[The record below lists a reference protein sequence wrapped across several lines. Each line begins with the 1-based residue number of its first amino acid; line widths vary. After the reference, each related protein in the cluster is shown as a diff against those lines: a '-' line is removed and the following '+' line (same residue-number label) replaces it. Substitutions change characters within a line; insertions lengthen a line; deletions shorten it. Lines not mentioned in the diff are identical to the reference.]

1 MRTGTAK
8 RLFRPLKKVRSN
20 LQADLLLENLDPEQ
34 REAAE
39 ALVGPTCILAGAGTG
54 KTRTVTHRIAYGIA
68 KGYYSANRVLA
79 LTYTNRAAGELRARL
94 RQLGIG
100 AVSVKTFHAA
110 ALAQLEFFWPQFA
123 GVPAPS
129 VLESKARLISKV
141 ADVSKIRLDA
151 GALRDF
157 AGEIEWRK
165 YSMLSMDEYAAIVKS
180 RPKVAGLSPAKNL
193 ELQQGYEDAKIKAQ
207 KVDWEDVLVLTLG
220 MLRAEPR
227 ALAHV
232 QQQYRFFT
240 VDEYQDISPLQHA
253 LLDTWLGN
261 HSDLCVVGDPN
272 QTIYSFTGATSEFL
286 QNFGSRYPDANLI
299 QLTRNYRSTQ
309 QIVSFANR
317 LTTESSIVEPLRSE
331 GDVGLAPRSLSF
343 ATVSDECAAL
353 ASSIRTKLDQ
363 GVKPSDIAVLYRVN
377 GQSEAIEH
385 ALTQVGVDYQ
395 VRGGERFFNRV
406 EIQTAIRAVRA
417 EAVSSTE
424 KPLYEAVTDIVRSLG
439 WQTQQPTEKG
449 SQREKWES
457 LNSLL
462 AITEELPEN
471 ATIADFAKELDERQR
486 SQHEPIKA
494 AVTLSTMHAAKGL
507 EWDLVFIVGLTEG
520 YLPITYAQ
528 SEPEIREEQ
537 RLLYVGL
544 TRARKELT
552 LSWARRDANSTRD
565 RLPSRFLNLL
575 APRV

>member
-1 MRTGTAK
+1 M
-8 RLFRPLKKVRSN
+8 
-20 LQADLLLENLDPEQ
+20 QAEALLENLDPEQ
-34 REAAE
+34 RLAAE
-39 ALVGPTCILAGAGTG
+39 SLVGPTCILAGAGTG
-54 KTRTVTHRIAYGIA
+54 KTRTVTHRIAYGIS

-94 RQLGIG
+94 RQLGVG

-110 ALAQLEFFWPQFA
+110 ALAQLEFFWPQFS
-123 GVPAPS
+123 GVPAPA
-129 VLESKARLISKV
+129 VLQSKARLISEV
-141 ADVSKIRLDA
+141 ADSVKIRLDA

-157 AGEIEWRK
+157 AAEIEWRK
-165 YSMLSMDEYAAIVKS
+165 YSMLSMSEYAAMVKS

-193 ELQQGYEDAKIKAQ
+193 ELQQAYEDAKVKAQ

-253 LLDTWLGN
+253 LLDVWLGN

-272 QTIYSFTGATSEFL
+272 QTIYSFTGATSEYL
-286 QNFGSRYPDANLI
+286 QNFGSRYEDANVI

-317 LTTESSIVEPLRSE
+317 LTIDSSTVEPLRSE
-331 GDVGLAPRSLSF
+331 GEIGLAPRSLSF
-343 ATVSDECAAL
+343 ATVADECAAL
-353 ASSIRTKLDQ
+353 AAGIRTKLDQ

-377 GQSEAIEH
+377 GQSESIEN
-385 ALTQVGVDYQ
+385 ALSNAGIDYQ
-395 VRGGERFFNRV
+395 VRGGERFFNRP
-406 EIQTAIRAVRA
+406 EIQNAIRAVRA
-417 EAVSSTE
+417 ESISPTD
-424 KPLYEAVTDIVRSLG
+424 KPLYQTVTDICRSLG
-439 WQTQQPTEKG
+439 WQTQQPQEKG
-449 SQREKWES
+449 SAREKWES
-457 LNSLL
+457 LNSFL
-462 AITEELPEN
+462 AITEELAEG
-471 ATIADFAKELDERQR
+471 ATILDFAKELDERQR

-494 AVTLSTMHAAKGL
+494 AVTLSTIHAAKGL
-507 EWDLVFIVGLTEG
+507 EWDFVFIIGLTEG
-520 YLPITYAQ
+520 YLPISYAQ
-528 SEPEIREEQ
+528 TEAEIREEQ

-552 LSWARRDANSTRD
+552 LSWARRDSNSTRD
-565 RLPSRFLNLL
+565 RESSRFLSLL

>member
-1 MRTGTAK
+1 MQSEA
-8 RLFRPLKKVRSN
+8 
-20 LQADLLLENLDPEQ
+20 LLENLDPEQ

-39 ALVGPTCILAGAGTG
+39 SLVGPTCILAGAGTG

-110 ALAQLEFFWPQFA
+110 ALSQLEFFWPQFA

-141 ADVSKIRLDA
+141 ADEAKIRLDA

-165 YSMLSMDEYAAIVKS
+165 YSMLSMDDYAALVKS

-193 ELQQGYEDAKIKAQ
+193 ELQRAYEEAKIKAQ

-272 QTIYSFTGATSEFL
+272 QTIYSFTGATSEYL
-286 QNFGSRYPDANLI
+286 QNFAARYPDANVI

-343 ATVSDECAAL
+343 ATVADECAAL
-353 ASSIRTKLDQ
+353 AATIRTKLDQ
-363 GVKPSDIAVLYRVN
+363 GVKPSDVAVLYRVN

-385 ALTQVGVDYQ
+385 ALTQAGIDYQ
-395 VRGGERFFNRV
+395 VRGGERFFNRA
-406 EIQTAIRAVRA
+406 EIQNAIRAVRA
-417 EAVSSTE
+417 EAVSNID
-424 KPLYEAVTDIVRSLG
+424 KPLYQAVTDIVRSLG
-439 WQTQQPTEKG
+439 WQTQQPTDKG
-449 SQREKWES
+449 SPREKWES
-457 LNSLL
+457 LNSFL
-462 AITEELPEN
+462 AITEELPEG

-486 SQHEPIKA
+486 SQHEPVKA
-494 AVTLSTMHAAKGL
+494 AISLSTMHAAKGL

-528 SEPEIREEQ
+528 SESEIREEQ

-565 RLPSRFLNLL
+565 REPSRFLNLL

>member
-1 MRTGTAK
+1 M
-8 RLFRPLKKVRSN
+8 
-20 LQADLLLENLDPEQ
+20 QAEALLENLDPEQ
-34 REAAE
+34 RLAAE
-39 ALVGPTCILAGAGTG
+39 SLVGPTCILAGAGTG
-54 KTRTVTHRIAYGIA
+54 KTRTVTHRIAYGIS

-79 LTYTNRAAGELRARL
+79 LTYTNRAAGELRSRL
-94 RQLGIG
+94 RQLGVG

-110 ALAQLEFFWPQFA
+110 ALAQLEFFWPQFS
-123 GVPAPS
+123 GVPAPA
-129 VLESKARLISKV
+129 VLQSKARLISEV
-141 ADVSKIRLDA
+141 ADSVKIRLDA

-157 AGEIEWRK
+157 AAEIEWRK
-165 YSMLSMDEYAAIVKS
+165 YSMLSMSEYAALVKS

-193 ELQQGYEDAKIKAQ
+193 ELQQAYEDAKVKAQ

-253 LLDTWLGN
+253 LLDAWLGN

-272 QTIYSFTGATSEFL
+272 QTIYSFTGATSEYL
-286 QNFGSRYPDANLI
+286 QNFDSRYEDANVI

-317 LTTESSIVEPLRSE
+317 LTIDSSTVEPLRSE
-331 GDVGLAPRSLSF
+331 GEIGLAPRSLSF
-343 ATVSDECAAL
+343 ATVADECAAL
-353 ASSIRTKLDQ
+353 AAGIRTKLDQ

-377 GQSEAIEH
+377 GQSESIEN
-385 ALTQVGVDYQ
+385 ALSNAGIDYQ
-395 VRGGERFFNRV
+395 VRGGERFFNRP
-406 EIQTAIRAVRA
+406 EIQNAIRAVRA
-417 EAVSSTE
+417 ESISPTD
-424 KPLYEAVTDIVRSLG
+424 KPLYQTVTDICRSLG
-439 WQTQQPTEKG
+439 WQTQQPQEKG
-449 SQREKWES
+449 SAREKWES
-457 LNSLL
+457 LNSFL
-462 AITEELPEN
+462 AITEELAEG
-471 ATIADFAKELDERQR
+471 ATILDFAKELDERQR
-486 SQHEPIKA
+486 SQHEPVKA
-494 AVTLSTMHAAKGL
+494 AVTLSTIHAAKGL
-507 EWDLVFIVGLTEG
+507 EWDYVFIIGLTEG
-520 YLPITYAQ
+520 YLPISYAQ
-528 SEPEIREEQ
+528 TEAEIREEQ

-565 RLPSRFLNLL
+565 RESSRFLSLL

>member
-1 MRTGTAK
+1 M
-8 RLFRPLKKVRSN
+8 
-20 LQADLLLENLDPEQ
+20 QANALLENLDAEQ

-110 ALAQLEFFWPQFA
+110 ALSQLEFFWPQFA

-141 ADVSKIRLDA
+141 ADGAKIRLDA

-193 ELQQGYEDAKIKAQ
+193 ELQRGYEEAKIKAQ

-253 LLDTWLGN
+253 LLDSWLGN

-385 ALTQVGVDYQ
+385 ALTQIGIDYQ
-395 VRGGERFFNRV
+395 VRGGERFFNRT
-406 EIQTAIRAVRA
+406 EIQTAIRAIRA

-424 KPLYEAVTDIVRSLG
+424 KSLYQAVTDIVRSLG

-462 AITEELPEN
+462 AITEELPEE

-528 SEPEIREEQ
+528 SESEIREEQ

-552 LSWARRDANSTRD
+552 LSWARRDATSMRD
-565 RLPSRFLNLL
+565 RQPSRFLNLL

>member
-1 MRTGTAK
+1 M
-8 RLFRPLKKVRSN
+8 
-20 LQADLLLENLDPEQ
+20 QAEALLENLDPEQ

-39 ALVGPTCILAGAGTG
+39 SLVGPTCILAGAGTG
-54 KTRTVTHRIAYGIA
+54 KTRTVTHRIAYGIS

-79 LTYTNRAAGELRARL
+79 LTYTNRAAGELRSRL

-110 ALAQLEFFWPQFA
+110 ALSQLEFFWPQFA

-129 VLESKARLISKV
+129 VLESKARLISQV
-141 ADVSKIRLDA
+141 ADAAKIRLDA
-151 GALRDF
+151 GALRDL

-165 YSMLSMDEYAAIVKS
+165 YSMLSMDEYAQVAKT
-180 RPKVAGLSPAKNL
+180 RPKVGGLSPVKNL
-193 ELQQGYEDAKIKAQ
+193 ELQQAYEDAKVKAQ
-207 KVDWEDVLVLTLG
+207 RVDWEDVLVLTLG

-286 QNFGSRYPDANLI
+286 QNFGSRYPDANVI

-317 LTTESSIVEPLRSE
+317 LTTESTLVEPLRSE
-331 GDVGLAPRSLSF
+331 GEIGLAPRMLSF

-353 ASSIRTKLDQ
+353 ANTIRTKLDQ

-385 ALTQVGVDYQ
+385 ALTQAGIDYQ
-395 VRGGERFFNRV
+395 VRGGERFFNRP

-417 EAVSSTE
+417 EAVSPSE
-424 KPLYEAVTDIVRSLG
+424 KPLYQVVSDICRSLG

-449 SQREKWES
+449 SAREKWES
-457 LNSLL
+457 LNSFL
-462 AITEELPEN
+462 AITDELAEGS
-471 ATIADFAKELDERQR
+471 TVSDFAKELDERQR
-486 SQHEPIKA
+486 SQHEPVKA

-507 EWDLVFIVGLTEG
+507 EWDLVFVVGLTEG
-520 YLPITYAQ
+520 YLPITYANTD
-528 SEPEIREEQ
+528 SEIREEQ
-537 RLLYVGL
+537 RLLYVAL
-544 TRARKELT
+544 TRARVELT

-565 RLPSRFLNLL
+565 REASRFLALL

>member
-1 MRTGTAK
+1 M
-8 RLFRPLKKVRSN
+8 
-20 LQADLLLENLDPEQ
+20 QAEALLENLDPEQ
-34 REAAE
+34 RLAAE
-39 ALVGPTCILAGAGTG
+39 SLVGPTCILAGAGTG
-54 KTRTVTHRIAYGIA
+54 KTRTVTHRIAYGIS

-94 RQLGIG
+94 RQLGVG

-110 ALAQLEFFWPQFA
+110 ALAQLEFFWPQFS
-123 GVPAPS
+123 GVPAPA
-129 VLESKARLISKV
+129 VLQSKARLISEV
-141 ADVSKIRLDA
+141 ADSVKIRLDA

-157 AGEIEWRK
+157 AAEIEWRK
-165 YSMLSMDEYAAIVKS
+165 YSMLSMSEYAALVKS

-193 ELQQGYEDAKIKAQ
+193 ELQQAYEDAKVKAQ

-253 LLDTWLGN
+253 LLDVWLGN

-272 QTIYSFTGATSEFL
+272 QTIYSFTGATSEYL
-286 QNFGSRYPDANLI
+286 QNFGSRYQDANVI

-317 LTTESSIVEPLRSE
+317 LTIDSSSVEPLRSE
-331 GDVGLAPRSLSF
+331 GEIGLAPRSLSF
-343 ATVSDECAAL
+343 ATVADECAAL
-353 ASSIRTKLDQ
+353 AAGIRTKLDQ

-377 GQSEAIEH
+377 GQSESIEN
-385 ALTQVGVDYQ
+385 ALSNAGIDYQ
-395 VRGGERFFNRV
+395 VRGGERFFNRP
-406 EIQTAIRAVRA
+406 EIQNAIRAVRA
-417 EAVSSTE
+417 ESISPTD
-424 KPLYEAVTDIVRSLG
+424 KPLYQTVTDICRSLG
-439 WQTQQPTEKG
+439 WQTQQPQEKG
-449 SQREKWES
+449 SAREKWES
-457 LNSLL
+457 LNSFL
-462 AITEELPEN
+462 AITEELAEG
-471 ATIADFAKELDERQR
+471 ATILDFAKELDERQR

-494 AVTLSTMHAAKGL
+494 AVTLSTIHAAKGL
-507 EWDLVFIVGLTEG
+507 EWDFVFIIGLTEG
-520 YLPITYAQ
+520 YLPISYAQ
-528 SEPEIREEQ
+528 TEAEIREEQ

-565 RLPSRFLNLL
+565 RESSRFLSLL

>member
-1 MRTGTAK
+1 MQTEA
-8 RLFRPLKKVRSN
+8 
-20 LQADLLLENLDPEQ
+20 LLENLDPEQ

-39 ALVGPTCILAGAGTG
+39 TLVGPTCILAGAGTG

-68 KGYYSANRVLA
+68 KGYYAANRVLA

-110 ALAQLEFFWPQFA
+110 ALSQLEFFWPQFA
-123 GVPAPS
+123 GVPAPA

-141 ADVSKIRLDA
+141 ADEIKIRLDA

-165 YSMLSMDEYAAIVKS
+165 YSMLSMDEYAELVKS

-193 ELQQGYEDAKIKAQ
+193 ELQKAYEDAKIKAQ

-272 QTIYSFTGATSEFL
+272 QTIYSFTGATSEYL
-286 QNFGSRYPDANLI
+286 QNFGSRYPDANVI

-317 LTTESSIVEPLRSE
+317 LTTESAIVEPLRSE

-343 ATVSDECAAL
+343 ATVADECAAL
-353 ASSIRTKLDQ
+353 AATIRTKLDQ
-363 GVKPSDIAVLYRVN
+363 GVKPSDVAVLYRVN

-385 ALTQVGVDYQ
+385 ALTQAGIDYQ
-395 VRGGERFFNRV
+395 VRGGERFFNRP
-406 EIQTAIRAVRA
+406 EIQNAIRAVRA
-417 EAVSSTE
+417 EAVSNTD
-424 KPLYEAVTDIVRSLG
+424 KPLYQSVTEIVRSLG
-439 WQTQQPTEKG
+439 WQTQQPSEKG
-449 SQREKWES
+449 SPREKWES
-457 LNSLL
+457 LNSFL
-462 AITEELPEN
+462 AITEELPEG
-471 ATIADFAKELDERQR
+471 ATVADFAKELDERQR
-486 SQHEPIKA
+486 SQHEPVKA

-507 EWDLVFIVGLTEG
+507 EWDMVFILGLTEG

-528 SEPEIREEQ
+528 TESEIREEQ

-565 RLPSRFLNLL
+565 REPSRFLNLL

>member
-1 MRTGTAK
+1 MQPDG
-8 RLFRPLKKVRSN
+8 
-20 LQADLLLENLDPEQ
+20 LLENLDPEQ

-39 ALVGPTCILAGAGTG
+39 SLIGPTCILAGAGTG

-68 KGYYSANRVLA
+68 KGYFSANRVLA
-79 LTYTNRAAGELRARL
+79 LTYTNRAAGELRSRL

-110 ALAQLEFFWPQFA
+110 ALSQLEFFWPQFA
-123 GVPAPS
+123 GVPAPT
-129 VLESKARLISKV
+129 VLESKARLISQV
-141 ADVSKIRLDA
+141 ADAAKIRLDA

-165 YSMLSMDEYAAIVKS
+165 YSMLSMEDYAAQVKS

-193 ELQQGYEDAKIKAQ
+193 ELQQAYEDAKIKAQ
-207 KVDWEDVLVLTLG
+207 RVDWEDVLVLTLG

-286 QNFGSRYPDANLI
+286 QNFGSRYPDANVI

-317 LTTESSIVEPLRSE
+317 LTTNSATVDPLRSQGE
-331 GDVGLAPRSLSF
+331 IGLAPRMLSF

-353 ASSIRTKLDQ
+353 AGSIRSKIDQ

-377 GQSEAIEH
+377 GQSEAIEN
-385 ALTQVGVDYQ
+385 ALTVAGVDYQ
-395 VRGGERFFNRV
+395 VRGGERFFNRP
-406 EIQTAIRAVRA
+406 EIQSAIRSVRA
-417 EAVSSTE
+417 EAVSPTD
-424 KPLYEAVTDIVRSLG
+424 KPLYQVVSDICRSLG

-449 SQREKWES
+449 SAREKWES
-457 LNSLL
+457 LNSFL
-462 AITEELPEN
+462 AITDELAEGS
-471 ATIADFAKELDERQR
+471 TVSDFAKELDERQR

-507 EWDLVFIVGLTEG
+507 EWELVFVIGLTEG
-520 YLPITYAQ
+520 YVPITYANTDA
-528 SEPEIREEQ
+528 EIREEQ
-537 RLLYVGL
+537 RLLYVAL

-552 LSWARRDANSTRD
+552 LSWARRDGAATRD
-565 RLPSRFLNLL
+565 REASRFLSLL

>member
-1 MRTGTAK
+1 MQTEA
-8 RLFRPLKKVRSN
+8 
-20 LQADLLLENLDPEQ
+20 LLENLDPEQ

-39 ALVGPTCILAGAGTG
+39 TLVGPTCILAGAGTG

-68 KGYYSANRVLA
+68 KGYYAANRVLA

-110 ALAQLEFFWPQFA
+110 ALSQLEFFWPQFA
-123 GVPAPS
+123 GVPAPA

-141 ADVSKIRLDA
+141 ADEIKIRLDA

-165 YSMLSMDEYAAIVKS
+165 YSMLSMDEYAELVKS

-193 ELQQGYEDAKIKAQ
+193 ELQKAYEDAKIKAQ

-272 QTIYSFTGATSEFL
+272 QTIYSFTGATSEYL
-286 QNFGSRYPDANLI
+286 QNFGSRYPDANVI

-317 LTTESSIVEPLRSE
+317 LTTESAIVELLRSE

-343 ATVSDECAAL
+343 ATVADECAAL
-353 ASSIRTKLDQ
+353 AATIRTKLDQ
-363 GVKPSDIAVLYRVN
+363 GVKPSDVAVLYRVN

-385 ALTQVGVDYQ
+385 ALTQAGIDYQ
-395 VRGGERFFNRV
+395 VRGGERFFNRP
-406 EIQTAIRAVRA
+406 EIQNAIRAVRA
-417 EAVSSTE
+417 EAVSNTD
-424 KPLYEAVTDIVRSLG
+424 KPLYQSVTEIVRSLG
-439 WQTQQPTEKG
+439 WQTQQPSEKG
-449 SQREKWES
+449 SPREKWES
-457 LNSLL
+457 LNSFL
-462 AITEELPEN
+462 AITEELPEG
-471 ATIADFAKELDERQR
+471 ATVADFAKELDERQR
-486 SQHEPIKA
+486 SQHEPVKA

-507 EWDLVFIVGLTEG
+507 EWDMVFILGLTEG

-528 SEPEIREEQ
+528 TESEIREEQ

-565 RLPSRFLNLL
+565 REPSRFLNLL

>member
-1 MRTGTAK
+1 M
-8 RLFRPLKKVRSN
+8 
-20 LQADLLLENLDPEQ
+20 QADLLLENLDPEQ

>member
-1 MRTGTAK
+1 MQSEA
-8 RLFRPLKKVRSN
+8 
-20 LQADLLLENLDPEQ
+20 LLENLDPEQ

-39 ALVGPTCILAGAGTG
+39 SLVGPTCILAGAGTG
-54 KTRTVTHRIAYGIA
+54 KTRTVTHRIAYGIS
-68 KGYYSANRVLA
+68 KGYYAANRVLA

-110 ALAQLEFFWPQFA
+110 ALSQLEFFWPQFT
-123 GVPAPS
+123 GVPAPA

-141 ADVSKIRLDA
+141 ADDVKIRLDA

-165 YSMLSMDEYAAIVKS
+165 YSMLSMDEYAAILKS

-193 ELQQGYEDAKIKAQ
+193 ELQKAYEDAKVKAQ
-207 KVDWEDVLVLTLG
+207 KVDWEDVLILTLG

-253 LLDTWLGN
+253 LLDAWLGN

-286 QNFGSRYPDANLI
+286 QNFGSRYPDANII

-309 QIVSFANR
+309 QIVAFANR
-317 LTTESSIVEPLRSE
+317 LTTESAAVDPLRSE
-331 GDVGLAPRSLSF
+331 GEVGLAPRSLSF
-343 ATVSDECAAL
+343 ATVADECTAL
-353 ASSIRTKLDQ
+353 ASAIRTKLDQ

-385 ALTQVGVDYQ
+385 ALTQAGIDYQ
-395 VRGGERFFNRV
+395 VRGGERFFNRLEV
-406 EIQTAIRAVRA
+406 QNAIRAVRA
-417 EAVSSTE
+417 EAVSPTD
-424 KPLYEAVTDIVRSLG
+424 KPLYQAVTDIVRSLG

-449 SQREKWES
+449 SPREKWES
-457 LNSLL
+457 LNSFL
-462 AITEELPEN
+462 AITEELSAD

-486 SQHEPIKA
+486 SQHEPVKA

-528 SEPEIREEQ
+528 TEAEIREEQ

-544 TRARKELT
+544 TRARRELT

-565 RLPSRFLNLL
+565 REPSRFLALL

>member
-1 MRTGTAK
+1 M
-8 RLFRPLKKVRSN
+8 
-20 LQADLLLENLDPEQ
+20 QAEALLENLDPEQ
-34 REAAE
+34 RQAAE
-39 ALVGPTCILAGAGTG
+39 SLVGPTCILAGAGTG
-54 KTRTVTHRIAYGIA
+54 KTRTVTHRIAYGIS

-94 RQLGIG
+94 RQLGVG

-110 ALAQLEFFWPQFA
+110 ALAQLEFFWPQFS
-123 GVPAPS
+123 GVPAPA
-129 VLESKARLISKV
+129 VLQSKARLISEV
-141 ADVSKIRLDA
+141 ADSVKIRLDA

-157 AGEIEWRK
+157 AAEIEWRK
-165 YSMLSMDEYAAIVKS
+165 YSMLSMSEYSALVKS

-193 ELQQGYEDAKIKAQ
+193 ELQQAYEDAKVKAQ

-253 LLDTWLGN
+253 LLDVWLGN

-272 QTIYSFTGATSEFL
+272 QTIYSFTGATSEYL
-286 QNFGSRYPDANLI
+286 QNFGSRYEDANVI

-317 LTTESSIVEPLRSE
+317 LTIDSSTVEPLRSE
-331 GDVGLAPRSLSF
+331 GEIGLAPRSLSF
-343 ATVSDECAAL
+343 ATVADECAAL
-353 ASSIRTKLDQ
+353 ASGIRTKLDQ
-363 GVKPSDIAVLYRVN
+363 GIKPSDIAVLYRVN
-377 GQSEAIEH
+377 GQSESIEN
-385 ALTQVGVDYQ
+385 ALSNAGIDYQ
-395 VRGGERFFNRV
+395 VRGGERFFNRP
-406 EIQTAIRAVRA
+406 EIQNAIRAVRA
-417 EAVSSTE
+417 ESISPTD
-424 KPLYEAVTDIVRSLG
+424 KPLYQTVTDICRSLG
-439 WQTQQPTEKG
+439 WQTQQPQEKG
-449 SQREKWES
+449 SAREKWES
-457 LNSLL
+457 LNSFL
-462 AITEELPEN
+462 AITEELVEG
-471 ATIADFAKELDERQR
+471 ATILDFAKELDERQR

-494 AVTLSTMHAAKGL
+494 AITLSTIHAAKGL
-507 EWDLVFIVGLTEG
+507 EWDFVFIIGLTEG
-520 YLPITYAQ
+520 YLPISYAQ
-528 SEPEIREEQ
+528 TEAEIREEQ

-565 RLPSRFLNLL
+565 RESSRFLSLL

>member
-1 MRTGTAK
+1 M
-8 RLFRPLKKVRSN
+8 
-20 LQADLLLENLDPEQ
+20 QAEALLENLDPEQ
-34 REAAE
+34 RQAAE
-39 ALVGPTCILAGAGTG
+39 SLVGPTCILAGAGTG
-54 KTRTVTHRIAYGIA
+54 KTRTVTHRIAYGIS
-68 KGYYSANRVLA
+68 KGYYAANRVLA

-110 ALAQLEFFWPQFA
+110 ALSQLEFFWPQFA

-141 ADVSKIRLDA
+141 ADEAKIRLDA

-165 YSMLSMDEYAAIVKS
+165 YSMLSMDQYAEIVRS

-193 ELQQGYEDAKIKAQ
+193 ELQQAYEDAKIKAQ

-286 QNFGSRYPDANLI
+286 QNFGSRYPDANVI

-317 LTTESSIVEPLRSE
+317 LTTDSTTVYPLRSE

-343 ATVSDECAAL
+343 ATVADECAAL
-353 ASSIRTKLDQ
+353 ASAIRTKLDQ

-385 ALTQVGVDYQ
+385 ALTQSGIDYQ
-395 VRGGERFFNRV
+395 VRGGERFFNRPEV
-406 EIQTAIRAVRA
+406 QNAIRAVRA
-417 EAVSSTE
+417 EAVSPTD
-424 KPLYEAVTDIVRSLG
+424 KPLYQAVTDIVRSLG
-439 WQTQQPTEKG
+439 WQTQQPNEKG
-449 SQREKWES
+449 SPREKWES
-457 LNSLL
+457 LNSFL
-462 AITEELPEN
+462 AITEELPDE

-486 SQHEPIKA
+486 SQHEPVKA

-528 SEPEIREEQ
+528 SEVEIREEQ

-544 TRARKELT
+544 TRARRELT

-565 RLPSRFLNLL
+565 REPSRFLALL

>member
-1 MRTGTAK
+1 MQPDA
-8 RLFRPLKKVRSN
+8 
-20 LQADLLLENLDPEQ
+20 LLENLDPEQ

-39 ALVGPTCILAGAGTG
+39 SLIGPTCILAGAGTG

-68 KGYYSANRVLA
+68 KGYFSANRVLA

-110 ALAQLEFFWPQFA
+110 ALSQLEFFWPQFA
-123 GVPAPS
+123 GVPAPT
-129 VLESKARLISKV
+129 VLQSKARLISQV
-141 ADVSKIRLDA
+141 ADVAKIRLDA
-151 GALRDF
+151 AALRDF

-165 YSMLSMDEYAAIVKS
+165 YSMLSMEDYSAIVKS
-180 RPKVAGLSPAKNL
+180 RPKVGGLSPSKNL
-193 ELQQGYEDAKIKAQ
+193 ELQQAYEDAKIKAQ
-207 KVDWEDVLVLTLG
+207 RVDWEDVLVLTLG

-286 QNFGSRYPDANLI
+286 QNFDSRYPDANVI

-317 LTTESSIVEPLRSE
+317 LTTDSATVDPLRSE
-331 GDVGLAPRSLSF
+331 GEIGLAPRLLSF

-353 ASSIRTKLDQ
+353 AGSIRNKIEQ
-363 GVKPSDIAVLYRVN
+363 GTKPSDIAVLYRVN
-377 GQSEAIEH
+377 GQSEAIEN
-385 ALTQVGVDYQ
+385 ALTVAGIDYQ
-395 VRGGERFFNRV
+395 VRGGERFFNRP
-406 EIQTAIRAVRA
+406 EIQSAIRSVRA
-417 EAVSSTE
+417 EAVSPTH
-424 KPLYEAVTDIVRSLG
+424 KPLYQVVSDICRSLG

-449 SQREKWES
+449 SAREKWES
-457 LNSLL
+457 LNSFL
-462 AITEELPEN
+462 AITDELAESS
-471 ATIADFAKELDERQR
+471 TVADFAKELDERQR
-486 SQHEPIKA
+486 SQHEPVKA

-507 EWDLVFIVGLTEG
+507 EWELVYLVGLTEG
-520 YLPITYAQ
+520 YLPITYANTDA
-528 SEPEIREEQ
+528 EIREEQ
-537 RLLYVGL
+537 RLLYVAL

-552 LSWARRDANSTRD
+552 LSWARRDGAATRD
-565 RLPSRFLNLL
+565 REASRFLTLL

>member
-1 MRTGTAK
+1 MQTEA
-8 RLFRPLKKVRSN
+8 
-20 LQADLLLENLDPEQ
+20 LLENLDPEQ

-39 ALVGPTCILAGAGTG
+39 TLVGPTCILAGAGTG

-68 KGYYSANRVLA
+68 KGYYAANRVLA

-110 ALAQLEFFWPQFA
+110 ALSQLEFFWPQFA

-141 ADVSKIRLDA
+141 ADEMKIRLDA

-165 YSMLSMDEYAAIVKS
+165 YSMLSMDEYSELVKS

-193 ELQQGYEDAKIKAQ
+193 ELQQGYEEAKIKAQ

-286 QNFGSRYPDANLI
+286 QNFGSRYPDANVI

-317 LTTESSIVEPLRSE
+317 LTTESAIVEPLRSE

-343 ATVSDECAAL
+343 ATVADECAAL
-353 ASSIRTKLDQ
+353 AATIRTKLDQ
-363 GVKPSDIAVLYRVN
+363 GVKPSDVAVLYRVN

-385 ALTQVGVDYQ
+385 ALTQAGIDYQ
-395 VRGGERFFNRV
+395 VRGGERFFNRP
-406 EIQTAIRAVRA
+406 EIQNAIRAVRA
-417 EAVSSTE
+417 EAVSNTD
-424 KPLYEAVTDIVRSLG
+424 KPLYQSVTEIIRSLG

-449 SQREKWES
+449 SAREKWES
-457 LNSLL
+457 LNSFL
-462 AITEELPEN
+462 AITEELPEG
-471 ATIADFAKELDERQR
+471 ATIVDFAKELDERQR
-486 SQHEPIKA
+486 SQHEPVKA

-507 EWDLVFIVGLTEG
+507 EWDMVFIVGLTEG

-528 SEPEIREEQ
+528 SESEIREEQ

-565 RLPSRFLNLL
+565 REPSRFLNLL